1 MKKFLNIDIIER
13 LIQIII
19 ICFMAIIA
27 LTILESCEQEQMKK
41 MEEREVVK
49 RIPLSTLNQAGED
62 DMNIVFLPEGYTA
75 EQMDV
80 FMKEVM
86 LAWKIL
92 RQTKPYSHS
101 LDKINVYYSTALAS
115 ASDTIGS
122 GHTAFG
128 MATPQPHKA
137 YCRITI
143 DSVSNAMKRLALPVE
158 KTIMVV
164 MVNCGKG
171 TDIGYT
177 LVSTPSSKMPYPE
190 TVIIRSLF
198 CSAPAAFT
206 HEMGHA
212 VGLLADEYYYND
224 ENFVFGEKES
234 KSLLNWQKDG
244 VYLNVSVS
252 SDSTE
257 VYWSQFIHDEDFSD
271 EKIGIYEG
279 GDTYPNGVYRS
290 TFNSVMRYHF
300 QSDFYNAL
308 DRYLVY
314 RRIENM
320 HSGKDISYE
329 EWKQID
335 LAHVQSPI
343 DWHSLTGGI
352 TRSDEHN
359 LMDHQ
364 FITEPDVFWVE

>member
-19 ICFMAIIA
+19 ICFMAIVA

-41 MEEREVVK
+41 MEEREIVN
-49 RIPLSTLNQAGED
+49 RIPLCTLNQAGED

-75 EQMDV
+75 EQMDI

-115 ASDTIGS
+115 ASDSLGS
-122 GHTAFG
+122 NNTTFG
-128 MATPQPHKA
+128 IEAPKPNRA
-137 YCRITI
+137 GCNICL
-143 DSVSNAMKRLALPVE
+143 DSIKNVMQTLPFAIE
-158 KTIMVV
+158 KTILVI
-164 MVNCGKG
+164 MVNVGG
-171 TDIGYT
+171 DTQIGYT
-177 LVSTPSSKMPYPE
+177 LMSKPEPNMYLPE
-190 TVIIRSLF
+190 TVVIRSLF
-198 CSAPAAFT
+198 CKDPAAFS
-206 HEMGHA
+206 HELGHA
-212 VGLLADEYYYND
+212 IGLLADEYYYND
-224 ENFVFGEKES
+224 ESFVFDDNGS
-234 KSLLNWQKDG
+234 KDLLNWQKDG

-252 SDSTE
+252 SDPME

-279 GDTYPNGVYRS
+279 GKTYPNGVYRS
-290 TFNSVMRYHF
+290 TYNSVMRYHF
-300 QSDFYNAL
+300 QSYFYNAL
-308 DRYLVY
+308 DRYLIY

-320 HSGKDISYE
+320 HSGRDISYE
-329 EWKQID
+329 EWKLID
-335 LAHVQSPI
+335 LAHPQAPI

-352 TRSDEHN
+352 TRSDDHASI
-359 LMDHQ
+359 DHQ
-364 FITEPDVFWVE
+364 PITEPDVFWVE